1 VPDVIRGFDGPNLI
15 SVSPRRDVPGFE
27 PGRTWLRKTIEVAEL
42 TDALTRRWTSDA
54 YALPQVTVGARA
66 GERFVRVNKGG
77 LATCGRELAISVLF
91 TDLDTEDHGPWASA
105 ADLRAAHELLRTHPL
120 LGDAGYYATDK
131 GLRIVQPLSMLL
143 PVEEYERYYAR
154 WIADLL
160 AAGLRVDTRCG
171 DWNHIFRLPF
181 VERTDVKLA
190 PEVAAGKFFD
200 IERMRPIELPEP
212 PKLVPIVHAAGDP
225 PPTTPS
231 SPRVVA
237 TVEWRDEVPAA
248 YVHLV
253 APVAD
258 AVRQVATEWHTLF
271 LALAGALVSYRI
283 PPEFVPAICRAIS
296 LATGADNRSTDRELA
311 ARTTV
316 QRRSL
321 GLPATGAA
329 RLRASWPA
337 VANAL
342 DGALARGA
350 LAEARRVAA
359 AEKPATGAQPAATV
373 AGAIIGALRVVP
385 DGLTVLS
392 ASCGSGKS
400 YAALRYAIERAKTPY
415 KSAKATGARAADFSK
430 TSISVDK
437 NSLGIQFFRALQA
450 EGIAAKRYFGPASL
464 RHDDGTPVCAYHAAA
479 VALAAGGQS
488 VQLLLCDGGGEP
500 DGRCLHFDD
509 CPARLGL
516 EGDPNARIAIGPHPL
531 LPALDGAAGSTG
543 LLVIDEP
550 PPPIESP
557 RFTEAELL
565 QATESLRYFEGDYA
579 ACLEPVLRAL
589 RAWVLSGAPSAQVPL
604 AEAIRA
610 GADSIDPGLL
620 EAARRW
626 SKLPDGDVIA
636 CAAAAPLSQRGRAPP
651 IRWVYVAM
659 LRQRVGLATQL
670 SAASRV
676 LRTLHEALQPAE
688 PDEPALLREVA
699 ARIDERDGSRALV
712 LTRYNLALA
721 RALRRQGSVVVT
733 DASADVFAPAYASIV
748 GYERPVLRF
757 EAEDGAPIDR
767 AQIVATHANR
777 RHWQPEG
784 KLVLAPSL
792 QLAVRDALAWARR
805 DEQARRLAVIATPL
819 VELALKGAWN
829 PGDASVD
836 AAWKGADQDPTVLA
850 AARAALGPLLRAWP
864 GELFFG
870 HYGGLRGLNDMADC
884 DAIVTLGDPWMNK
897 GEVQHQAHFLGL
909 GDVWERWY
917 TDRCRAELEQAHG
930 RLRAPHRTRP
940 GRALHVGR
948 ILPGGAGWAHASVL
962 SPVGGRPNA
971 PRTVDLAEIESILE
985 KLGGP
990 RAAGRR
996 LGIDHSTLAK
1006 YRLGTRPV
1014 PARVVEALREAI
1026 TQPTE
1031 GGNPSR
1037 SSMACAATAE
1047 LGAATHQTIDQ

>member
-1 VPDVIRGFDGPNLI
+1 MPDVIRGFDGPSLI

-42 TDALTRRWTSDA
+42 SDALTRRWTSDA
-54 YALPQVTVGARA
+54 YALPQITVGARA

-105 ADLRAAHELLRTHPL
+105 ADLRAAHEMLRTHSL

-181 VERTDVKLA
+181 VKRTDVKLA
-190 PEVAAGKFFD
+190 PEVAAAKFFD
-200 IERMRPIELPEP
+200 IECMRPIELPEP
-212 PKLVPIVHAAGDP
+212 PKLVPVAHAARDAP
-225 PPTTPS
+225 PAAPS
-231 SPRVVA
+231 CPRVVA
-237 TVEWRDEVPAA
+237 PVEWRDEVPAA

-283 PPEFVPAICRAIS
+283 PPAFVPALCRAVS
-296 LATGADNRSTDRELA
+296 LATGADDRTTDRELA

-321 GLPATGAA
+321 GMPATGAA
-329 RLRASWPA
+329 RLRARWPA
-337 VANAL
+337 VADAL

-350 LAEARRVAA
+350 LAEARRAA
-359 AEKPATGAQPAATV
+359 ADEKPAACPMAAASV
-373 AGAIIGALRVVP
+373 AEAIIGTMRVLP

-400 YAALRYAIERAKTPY
+400 HAALRYAIERAKAPY
-415 KSAKATGARAADFSK
+415 KSPTATGARAADFSK

-437 NSLGIQFFRALQA
+437 TSLALQFYRALQA

-464 RHDDGTPVCAYHAAA
+464 RHEDGAPVCAYHAAA

-488 VQLLLCDGGGEP
+488 VQLLLCEGGGKP
-500 DGRCLHFDD
+500 DARCPHFDE
-509 CPARLGL
+509 CPARLGF
-516 EGDPNARIAIGPHPL
+516 EGDPQARIAIGPHPL

-550 PPPIESP
+550 PPLIESP

-565 QATESLRYFEGDYA
+565 QATESLRHFEGDYS

-589 RAWVLSGAPSAQVPL
+589 RAWVLSGAAGAQVPL
-604 AEAIRA
+604 AEAIGA
-610 GADSIDPGLL
+610 GAASIDPALL

-626 SKLPDGDVIA
+626 ADLPDGDVVA
-636 CAAAAPLSQRGRAPP
+636 CAAAAPLSGRGRAPP
-651 IRWVYVAM
+651 IRWEYVAM
-659 LRQRVGLATQL
+659 LRKRVGLVAQL

-676 LRTLHEALQPAE
+676 LRTLHDALQPSE
-688 PDEPALLREVA
+688 PEQPAVLREVA
-699 ARIDERDGSRALV
+699 ARIEERDGARALV
-712 LTRYNLALA
+712 LTRHNQALA
-721 RALRRQGSVVVT
+721 QALRRNGSVVVT
-733 DASADVFAPAYASIV
+733 DASADVFAPAYARIV

-757 EAEDGAPIDR
+757 EADDGAPIER
-767 AQIVATHANR
+767 AQIVAAHANR

-792 QLAVRDALAWARR
+792 QLAVRDAVAWARR
-805 DEQARRLAVIATPL
+805 DESARTLAMIAAPL
-819 VELALKGAWN
+819 VELALKGAWH
-829 PGDASVD
+829 PDDGSVD
-836 AAWKGADQDPTVLA
+836 AAWKGANQDPRVLA
-850 AARAALGPLLRAWP
+850 AARASLGPLLRAWP
-864 GELFFG
+864 GELVFG
-870 HYGGLRGLNDMADC
+870 HYGGLRGLNNMADC
-884 DAIVTLGDPWMNK
+884 DALVTLGDPWMNK
-897 GEVQHQAHFLGL
+897 GEVQHQAHFLGI
-909 GDVWERWY
+909 GEAWEIWY
-917 TDRCRAELEQAHG
+917 QDRCRAELEQAHG

-948 ILPGGAGWAHASVL
+948 VLPGGSGWARATIATSA
-962 SPVGGRPNA
+962 GGRPSSGSDMS
-971 PRTVDLAEIESILE
+971 PSELTSILDR
-985 KLGGP
+985 LGGL
-990 RAAGRR
+990 RAAAR
-996 LGIDHSTLAK
+996 LLGLDPSTLSK
-1006 YRLGTRPV
+1006 YRLGTRPI
-1014 PARVVEALREAI
+1014 PASVAAVLRAGALPIDAAGDPS
-1026 TQPTE
+1026 QGSMSLAP
-1031 GGNPSR
+1031 GGVGR
-1037 SSMACAATAE
+1037 
-1047 LGAATHQTIDQ
+1047 TH